1 MSDVIRNFRRVLVQV
16 DRQCSSMGEKAKKCS
31 KKHNANRSATLCS
44 LPVDILGDIVRFLD
58 FQDKCSLELVARS
71 LHALLSSPS
80 AAEGLWGRC
89 DLMLDL
95 KLDANF
101 DKKDII
107 MRYAVTF
114 VVCSAEIY
122 LVRSVRDSSHFR

>member
-1 MSDVIRNFRRVLVQV
+1 MTRNFHRVFVQV
-16 DRQCSSMGEKAKKCS
+16 DKQSPSMGERAKERS

-44 LPVDILGDIVRFLD
+44 LPVDILGDIVRSLD

-80 AAEGLWGRC
+80 AADGLWGRC
-89 DLMLDL
+89 DLMWDL

-107 MRYAVTF
+107 MRYAATF
-114 VVCSAEIY
+114 ILCSADIY
-122 LVRSVRDSSHFR
+122 PVCPVRDSSHFL